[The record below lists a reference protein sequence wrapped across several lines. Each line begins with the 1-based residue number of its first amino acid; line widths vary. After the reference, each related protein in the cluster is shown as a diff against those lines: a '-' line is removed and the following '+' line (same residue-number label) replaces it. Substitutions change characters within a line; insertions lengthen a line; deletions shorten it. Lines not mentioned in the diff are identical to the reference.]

1 MDYQRKLL
9 ERLGIPARRL
19 QILVPENA
27 VCRHQIRT
35 CVLRYSKASD
45 FKPLTWRIIF
55 ACVRTDSLAT
65 CH

>member
-27 VCRHQIRT
+27 VCRQQDPN
-35 CVLRYSKASD
+35 LRVED
-45 FKPLTWRIIF
+45 FKPLTLRIIF